1 MPVSEF
7 LLFTVYA
14 PMASWGD
21 IAMGELRGS
30 WDRPSRSAMLGLVA
44 AALGLDRSDQG
55 RHDALDAGYGV
66 AIQLDRPGRAMV
78 DYHTVQTVRAS
89 VVKKA
94 PGRTRGELLAL
105 ADPETMLTQRTYRE
119 DALATVALWPR
130 AGAEWPLAALAERLR
145 HPGYVLYAGRK
156 ANPLG
161 LPLDPQVIAAES
173 LAAAFAARKAPV
185 GLEWPRRLPGAPQPE
200 ISHDPCEGFPSGLR
214 LLRQEERRDAAAHR
228 GRWQFAERTVE
239 VGVPLAGE
247 GG

>member
-1 MPVSEF
+1 MSEF

-44 AALGLDRSDQG
+44 AALGLDRSDQA

-66 AIQLDRPGRAMV
+66 ATRQDRPGGTMV

-94 PGRTRGELLAL
+94 RPCRTRGELLAL
-105 ADPETMLTQRTYRE
+105 ADPETMLSQRTYRE

-130 AGAEWPLAALAERLR
+130 AGEWPLAALAEQLR

-161 LPLDPQVIAAES
+161 LPLDPQVVAAAS

-185 GLEWPRRLPGAPQPE
+185 GLEWPRRLPEAIQPE
-200 ISHDPCEGFPSGLR
+200 ISHDPCEDFPSGLR
-214 LLRQEERRDAAAHR
+214 LLRSEVRRDAGAHR

-247 GG
+247 AG